1 MKKFNLAALP
11 LAVAGVLAS
20 TSAFAGT
27 EACFEVYK
35 STAGTA
41 IDAHAT
47 IYDEASCAVNPRA
60 AAASD
65 TELRENDIAKI
76 AYELTGD
83 LAVDFGTDLSA
94 GADELQVVYIPTTDI
109 PGGTKITINLNGA
122 VWDGNAN
129 QIHLISDTGGLA
141 AVASSD
147 GTLDGASS
155 VVFLTKSGITIG
167 AGSRLAFSRS
177 STLVEPVGI
186 KLENTTCTDTSS
198 SQAVS
203 LEAVEAKTD
212 GGLGYDIQ
220 GGISAVNDI
229 VDVSAQY
236 WAFQGGSTAEVNVNA
251 ESSNDQGTAI
261 VARTEFVYDSAV
273 PTNQLVAR
281 QTEAVFKTAFYDRET
296 TLDLAVVKSA
306 DDEVLTKFVASADPD
321 AEVKMAL
328 HNVQVA
334 ADGSFLLPVDVETG
348 TTLGEFGLDEA
359 TAEQYDTEFTDL
371 FTAEATGGTVE
382 TNPAAVGTTLEGAEY
397 NEMFYVVTNTV
408 TDNVMNFNYQVDVN
422 YTLDFDNADYLD
434 HCSKTVKSHKIGVN
448 GAVLKVPY
456 VTTATGNFVRVT
468 NEHDEQAEV
477 TFDMFGE
484 SVDGTE
490 ANRHVSA
497 VALGTVP
504 AKSSVVYMISDV
516 LAAAEAEGYLG
527 ADGGYAAG
535 DLGENF
541 QSSNTR
547 HTVTFTVT
555 APRDSVHG
563 VSVQKIIGAV
573 ADRVMPVLDQNEW
586 SQ

>member
-35 STAGTA
+35 ATS
-41 IDAHAT
+41 IDAHDT

-60 AAASD
+60 ASASD
-65 TELRENDIAKI
+65 TELKENDIAKI

-83 LAVDFGTDLSA
+83 LPVDFGTDLS
-94 GADELQVVYIPTTDI
+94 GDPLQVVYVPTTDI

-129 QIHLISDTGGLA
+129 QIHLISNDGSADA

-177 STLVEPVGI
+177 STVVEPVGI
-186 KLENTTCTDTSS
+186 KLANTTCTDTASS
-198 SQAVS
+198 LAVS

-251 ESSNDQGTAI
+251 ESSDDQGVAI
-261 VARTEFVYDSAV
+261 VARTEFVYDSTDTA
-273 PTNQLVAR
+273 NQLVAK
-281 QTEAVFKTAFYDRET
+281 QTEAVFKTAFYDREAA
-296 TLDLAVVKSA
+296 LDLAVTMGA

-321 AEVKMAL
+321 ADVKMAL
-328 HNVQVA
+328 WNSRLA
-334 ADGSFLLPVDVETG
+334 ATGALDESVEVEDG

-359 TAEQYDTEFTDL
+359 TATEYDTEFTDL
-371 FTAEATGGTVE
+371 FTPEATGGDPE
-382 TNPAAVGTTLEGAEY
+382 ANPAAVGTTLEGANY

-422 YTLDFDNADYLD
+422 YTLDFDNTDYID
-434 HCSKTVKSHKIGVN
+434 HCAKTVKSHKIGVN

-490 ANRHVSA
+490 ANRHVAA

-504 AKSSVVYMISDV
+504 AKSSVVYMMTDV

-535 DLGENF
+535 DLGDNF
-541 QSSNTR
+541 QSSNSR

>member
-35 STAGTA
+35 ATS
-41 IDAHAT
+41 IDAHDT

-60 AAASD
+60 ASASD
-65 TELRENDIAKI
+65 TELKENDIAKI

-83 LAVDFGTDLSA
+83 LPVDFGTDLS
-94 GADELQVVYIPTTDI
+94 GDPLQVVYVPTTDI

-129 QIHLISDTGGLA
+129 QIHLISNDGTDA

-177 STLVEPVGI
+177 STVVEPVGI
-186 KLENTTCTDTSS
+186 KLANTTCTDTGSS
-198 SQAVS
+198 LAVS

-251 ESSNDQGTAI
+251 ESSNDVGTAI
-261 VARTEFVYDSAV
+261 VARTEFVYDSANV
-273 PTNQLVAR
+273 DNQLVAK
-281 QTEAVFKTAFYDRET
+281 QTEAVFKTAFYDRES
-296 TLDLAVVKSA
+296 TLDLAVTMGT
-306 DDEVLTKFVASADPD
+306 DDEVFTKFVASADPD
-321 AEVKMAL
+321 ADVKMAL
-328 HNVQVA
+328 WNSRLA
-334 ADGSFLLPVDVETG
+334 ATGVLDESVEVKDA
-348 TTLGEFGLDEA
+348 TTFGEFGLDVA
-359 TAEQYDTEFTDL
+359 TAPEYDTEFTDL
-371 FTAEATGGTVE
+371 FTPEATGGDAE
-382 TNPAAVGTTLEGAEY
+382 TNPAAADTTLEGAAY

-434 HCSKTVKSHKIGVN
+434 HCAKSVKSHKIGVN

-468 NEHDEQAEV
+468 NEHDEEAEV

-484 SVDGTE
+484 SVDGNE
-490 ANRHVSA
+490 ANRHVAA

-504 AKSSVVYMISDV
+504 AKSSVVYMMTDV

-535 DLGENF
+535 DLGDNF
-541 QSSNTR
+541 QSSNSR

-573 ADRVMPVLDQNEW
+573 ADRVMPVLDQNDW